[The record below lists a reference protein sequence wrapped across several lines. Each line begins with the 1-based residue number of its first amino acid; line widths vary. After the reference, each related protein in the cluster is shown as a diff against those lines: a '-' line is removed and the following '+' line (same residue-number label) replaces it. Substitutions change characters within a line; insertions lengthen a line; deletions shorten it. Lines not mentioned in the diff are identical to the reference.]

1 LNKIHHGYFSFR
13 STVKGCINPR
23 AFTTQRMALNKV
35 LERQAINLQSQGVTH
50 IRIVAGFMQNLA
62 VGVMRS
68 GLSPL
73 VKI

>member
-1 LNKIHHGYFSFR
+1 
-13 STVKGCINPR
+13 
-23 AFTTQRMALNKV
+23 MALNKV